1 MANSKEIRKFLRVS
15 ERYSLAEKKELGE
28 IIVKYLED
36 YDKEVRNLE
45 GKTHYDY
52 KRKKQVPMKPKQG
65 FLVTAVRQ
73 FYTDLSKVKHDDP
86 N

>member
-1 MANSKEIRKFLRVS
+1 MANSKETRKFLRVS

-52 KRKKQVPMKPKQG
+52 KTKKHVPMKPKQG
-65 FLVTAVRQ
+65 FLVTAVR
-73 FYTDLSKVKHDDP
+73 
-86 N
+86 

>member
-1 MANSKEIRKFLRVS
+1 MANSKETRKFLRVS

-52 KRKKQVPMKPKQG
+52 KRKKHVPTKPKQG
-65 FLVTAVRQ
+65 FLVTAVR
-73 FYTDLSKVKHDDP
+73 
-86 N
+86 